1 MAKIGLIQGFR
12 NLEVGTEQTLLIK
25 KVSYEEKYMKCKV
38 TFADD
43 EGRALTET
51 YSFKGKKK
59 GTYNE
64 VALGIFS
71 TIAKCA
77 THDFTDRDIDPEEIE
92 GLYIVA
98 DVWEQV
104 VENDEGEETG
114 RYLHVRNFKEADAE
128 AADEEEEDIED
139 EEDDEDDDDLW
150 D

>member
-12 NLEVGTEQTLLIK
+12 NLEVGNAQTLKIK

-114 RYLHVRNFKEADAE
+114 RYLHVRNFKEADVE
-128 AADEEEEDIED
+128 SDEDEDEVED
-139 EEDDEDDDDLW
+139 DEEEDDEDDDLW

>member
-1 MAKIGLIQGFR
+1 MAKIGLTQGFR
-12 NLEVGTEQTLLIK
+12 NLEIGKEQTLKLK
-25 KVSYEEKYMKCKV
+25 KVSYDEKFMKCKV

-59 GTYNE
+59 GTFNE

-77 THDFTDRDIDPEEIE
+77 THNFSDREIDPEEIE
-92 GLYIVA
+92 GLYIIA
-98 DVWEQV
+98 DVYEQV
-104 VENDEGEETG
+104 VTNDEGEETG
-114 RYLHVRNFKEADAE
+114 RYLHVRNFKEADSE
-128 AADEEEEDIED
+128 AADDEEEVADEGED
-139 EEDDEDDDDLW
+139 EEDDLW

>member
-12 NLEVGTEQTLLIK
+12 NLEVGQEQTLLIK
-25 KVSYEEKYMKCKV
+25 RVSYEEKYQKCKI
-38 TFADD
+38 TFADE

-51 YSFKGKKK
+51 FSFKGKKK

-77 THDFTDRDIDPEEIE
+77 THDFSDREIDPEEIE

-98 DVWEQV
+98 DVYAQEV
-104 VENDEGEETG
+104 KGEDDEVINT
-114 RYLHVRNFKEADAE
+114 YLHVRNFKEADVEVAAE
-128 AADEEEEDIED
+128 EDEEEDD
-139 EEDDEDDDDLW
+139 DEDDEDMDGYL
-150 D
+150 

>member
-12 NLEVGTEQTLLIK
+12 NLEEGKNQLLLIK

-38 TFADD
+38 TFADE

-64 VALGIFS
+64 GALGAFS
-71 TIAKCA
+71 TVAKCA
-77 THDFTDRDIDPEEIE
+77 THDFDDREIDPMEIQ

-98 DVWEQV
+98 DVIEQV
-104 VENDEGEETG
+104 AKDEDGEVIG
-114 RYLHVRNFKEADAE
+114 RYKHIRNVKEADIDGE
-128 AADEEEEDIED
+128 EPEDDSDDED
-139 EEDDEDDDDLW
+139 EDDEDDLW

>member
-12 NLEVGTEQTLLIK
+12 NLEIGTEQTLKIK
-25 KVSYEEKYMKCKV
+25 KVAYDEKYLKCKV

-51 YSFKGKKK
+51 YNFKGKKK
-59 GTYNE
+59 DTFNE

-77 THDFTDRDIDPEEIE
+77 THDFTDREIDPEEIE

-98 DVWEQV
+98 DVWEQPV
-104 VENDEGEETG
+104 TNDEGEETG
-114 RYLHVRNFKEADAE
+114 RYRHVRNFKEADVE
-128 AADEEEEDIED
+128 TDDGDDEEEDSD
-139 EEDDEDDDDLW
+139 EDDDLW

>member
-12 NLEVGTEQTLLIK
+12 NLEVGKEQTLLIK
-25 KVSYEEKYMKCKV
+25 RVSYDEKFMKCKV

-43 EGRALTET
+43 QDRAPTET

-98 DVWEQV
+98 DVWEKV
-104 VENDEGEETG
+104 VTNDEGEETG
-114 RYLHVRNFKEADAE
+114 RYLHVRNFKEADVE
-128 AADEEEEDIED
+128 PDEDD
-139 EEDDEDDDDLW
+139 EEDDSEEDSDEDDDLW

>member
-12 NLEVGTEQTLLIK
+12 NLEVGKEQTLLIK
-25 KVSYEEKYMKCKV
+25 RVSYDEKFMKCKV

-43 EGRALTET
+43 QDRALTE
-51 YSFKGKKK
+51 SFNFKGKKK

-98 DVWEQV
+98 DVFEQV
-104 VENDEGEETG
+104 VTNDEGEETG
-114 RYLHVRNFKEADAE
+114 RYLHVRNFKEFEDDAV
-128 AADEEEEDIED
+128 D
-139 EEDDEDDDDLW
+139 EDDEDGDDEEDLW

>member
-12 NLEVGTEQTLLIK
+12 NLEVGKEQLLKIR
-25 KVSYEEKYMKCKV
+25 KVSYEEKYMKYKV

-43 EGRALTET
+43 QDGALTET
-51 YSFKGKKK
+51 FTFKGKKK
-59 GTYNE
+59 GTVNE

-77 THDFTDRDIDPEEIE
+77 THDFADREIDPSEIE

-98 DVWEQV
+98 DVYEQV
-104 VENDEGEETG
+104 VKNDEGEETG
-114 RYLHVRNFKEADAE
+114 RYLHVRNFKEV
-128 AADEEEEDIED
+128 EEEEAEDADD
-139 EEDDEDDDDLW
+139 EEIDDDDLF

>member
-12 NLEVGTEQTLLIK
+12 NLEVGKEQTLLIK
-25 KVSYEEKYMKCKV
+25 RVSYDEKFMKCKV

-43 EGRALTET
+43 QDRALTET
-51 YSFKGKKK
+51 YNFKGKKK
-59 GTYNE
+59 DTFNE
-64 VALGIFS
+64 VALSIFS

-92 GLYIVA
+92 GLRIVA

-104 VENDEGEETG
+104 VTNEDGEETG
-114 RYLHVRNFKEADAE
+114 RYLHVKNFKEVEDDDAE
-128 AADEEEEDIED
+128 DDAD
-139 EEDDEDDDDLW
+139 EDDEDLW

>member
-1 MAKIGLIQGFR
+1 MAKIELTQGFR
-12 NLEVGTEQTLLIK
+12 NLEIGKEQTLLIK

-59 GTYNE
+59 GTFNE

-77 THDFTDRDIDPEEIE
+77 THDFDDREIDPEEIQ
-92 GLYIVA
+92 GLYIIA
-98 DVWEQV
+98 DVYEQV
-104 VENDEGEETG
+104 VTNEEGEETG
-114 RYLHVRNFKEADAE
+114 RYLHVRNFKEV
-128 AADEEEEDIED
+128 EEDAV
-139 EEDDEDDDDLW
+139 EEDDDEDGEDDDDLW

>member
-114 RYLHVRNFKEADAE
+114 RYLHVRNFKEADTE
-128 AADEEEEDIED
+128 ATDEEEEDIED

>member
-1 MAKIGLIQGFR
+1 MGKIGLIQGFR
-12 NLEVGTEQTLLIK
+12 NLEVGKEQTLLIK
-25 KVSYEEKYMKCKV
+25 KVAYDEKYMKCKI

-51 YSFKGKKK
+51 YNFKGKKK

-77 THDFTDRDIDPEEIE
+77 TRDFTDRDIDPEEIQ
-92 GLYIVA
+92 GLYIIA
-98 DVWEQV
+98 DVWEQPV
-104 VENDEGEETG
+104 TNEEGEETG
-114 RYLHVRNFKEADAE
+114 RYRHVRNFKEADTE
-128 AADEEEEDIED
+128 AVDKDDEEADE
-139 EEDDEDDDDLW
+139 DEDDNDLW

>member
-1 MAKIGLIQGFR
+1 MAKIGLTQGFR
-12 NLEVGTEQTLLIK
+12 NLEVGTEQLLLIK

-38 TFADD
+38 TLADD

-59 GTYNE
+59 GTFNE

-77 THDFTDRDIDPEEIE
+77 THDFADREIDPEEIE

-98 DVWEQV
+98 DVYEQV
-104 VENDEGEETG
+104 VKNEEGEETG
-114 RYLHVRNFKEADAE
+114 RYLHVRNFKEADADDGG
-128 AADEEEEDIED
+128 AEDDI
-139 EEDDEDDDDLW
+139 DEDDLFE
-150 D
+150 

>member
-114 RYLHVRNFKEADAE
+114 RYLHVRNFKEADTE